1 MERYSRFILFNCTVI
16 HLRICDA
23 AMTLYREIALRINT
37 RIEQGLYKPGERLPG
52 VRPLSEQFGV
62 SISTVV
68 QAQRQLES
76 QGSIEARPRSGYYI
90 CQRPW
95 LKRYRPPTP
104 RKQTGNYW
112 RRTWRRAPEARA
124 RAAWRGDPQAGR
136 RPQRGHP
143 FDSSQ

>member
-1 MERYSRFILFNCTVI
+1 
-16 HLRICDA
+16 
-23 AMTLYREIALRINT
+23 MTLYREIALRINT
-37 RIEQGLYKPGERLPG
+37 RIEQGLYKPGDRLPG

-95 LKRYRPPTP
+95 LKPEVPTASRPPQP
-104 RKQTGNYW
+104 L
-112 RRTWRRAPEARA
+112 E
-124 RAAWRGDPQAGR
+124 DE
-136 RPQRGHP
+136 
-143 FDSSQ
+143 